1 MHNAGMDDSQA
12 GIKSA
17 GKKYQQSQICRWYH
31 FNSKKWKGTKELLGE
46 GERGELKAGLKLSI
60 HKMKIMTS
68 IPITS
73 WKKDGGKKM
82 ETVTDFDFFGLQ
94 SHCEQWLHPQK

>member
-1 MHNAGMDDSQA
+1 
-12 GIKSA
+12 
-17 GKKYQQSQICRWYH
+17 
-31 FNSKKWKGTKELLGE
+31 
-46 GERGELKAGLKLSI
+46 
-60 HKMKIMTS
+60 MKIMTS

-94 SHCEQWLHPQK
+94 SHCEQ